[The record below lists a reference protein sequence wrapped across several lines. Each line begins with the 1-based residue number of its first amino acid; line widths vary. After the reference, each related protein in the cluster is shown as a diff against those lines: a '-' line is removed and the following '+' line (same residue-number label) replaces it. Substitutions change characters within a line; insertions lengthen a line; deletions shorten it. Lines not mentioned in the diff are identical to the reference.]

1 MKKSRQTFFLI
12 HGKILF
18 YLISNLHINTEYN
31 GPSTFQIDDCE
42 NLLLSVQPY
51 RNRALYLAMA
61 VIV

>member
-1 MKKSRQTFFLI
+1 MKKRHQTFFWI

-18 YLISNLHINTEYN
+18 YLIFNLHNNTKYN

-51 RNRALYLAMA
+51 QNRALYLAMP